1 MVTDITE
8 SDGLMFGGH
17 PRAGLN
23 VAVRFASA
31 KQVRGEGGPGWNGL
45 FIENFWHMIFH
56 CILIIYYCYCY
67 HYNCIILYL
76 YYIYISVYIYISIH
90 IPLCPGKVFVYCNLD
105 PDVGHQKFGYSLGE
119 DHFNFALVQKL
130 EPPGF
135 LEKRRKF
142 ALKWGMESWSLTADV
157 SLVCFCT
164 IQDLSNWKYWI
175 GLWFVDLQTEL
186 SDCQSPMRCRW
197 PDERT
202 LTAEASDFVQVS
214 AVEREGN
221 TFQNC
226 WEWRIWVAKTQ
237 WEFGLAWFQ
246 YILAVHVSCQT

>member
-1 MVTDITE
+1 
-8 SDGLMFGGH
+8 
-17 PRAGLN
+17 
-23 VAVRFASA
+23 
-31 KQVRGEGGPGWNGL
+31 
-45 FIENFWHMIFH
+45 MIFH

-197 PDERT
+197 PDERKNAYSRGQRFCASFSSWEGRQHLPKLLRMADLGSKNT
-202 LTAEASDFVQVS
+202 VGVWVGLISVHTGSPCIMPDLTTSNINAILRVSLPGPHENRVCISVQVRQS
-214 AVEREGN
+214 P
-221 TFQNC
+221 
-226 WEWRIWVAKTQ
+226 RISSKA
-237 WEFGLAWFQ
+237 GRS
-246 YILAVHVSCQT
+246 VHIVDMDSP